1 MFGKLLKHDFKAVF
15 RYWWL
20 LLPAVPV
27 LSVAIGL
34 AIRLLLTTELAVGEY
49 PIIHILLILF
59 ISFAFVALAASTMV
73 TPILSLVRFYKHFYT
88 DEGYLT
94 FTLPVRRRTLFLS
107 KIVNASIF
115 NAMYLLLMVFS
126 VSAAVVCAVPSDILA
141 DFFLA
146 FGKMLEGLKLLGAW
160 NVIYF
165 AEWIALFV
173 AIDLFATLLL
183 YLCVTIGAL
192 VVRKAKLVVGLAIYY
207 GVNTAISSVLQ
218 ILTSIVLPLTS
229 GELVVMLE
237 KMTPLAFALVLLI
250 FIAAVATLAFTLF
263 SMTLGRLE
271 KKLNL
276 A

>member
-49 PIIHILLILF
+49 PIIEILLILF
-59 ISFAFVALAASTMV
+59 ISFAFVALAASTLV

-126 VSAAVVCAVPSDILA
+126 VSAALVCALPSDILA
-141 DFFLA
+141 DFFSA
-146 FGKMLEGLKLLGAW
+146 FGKMLDGLKLLGAW
-160 NVIYF
+160 NVVYF
-165 AEWIALFV
+165 VEWIALFV

-237 KMTPLAFALVLLI
+237 KMTPLALALVLLV